1 MIKGTWF
8 TGAMGCAAIGTLFA
22 ASLAYAEP
30 ATPTA
35 EKELRALKEFI
46 TRQAEE
52 LQAQRQA
59 LEIQRRRLE
68 NLEKQVNAGARPVV
82 RQAVLRV
89 PPPQDCEN
97 GRCEVLRTAEEKIQE
112 APSPGK
118 AGSPAKEGKVGP
130 APKKEKFVREIAG
143 VERAGG
149 VLTRKG
155 TLILEPSIQYAQSNI
170 NRFFF
175 QGLEI
180 VETVLVGEI
189 EATDSDRDSL
199 IARGTARYGITD
211 RIEADVKIPF
221 VYREDRVVRNV
232 ITPAGSD
239 VTRELDAADLGDIE
253 FGGRYQINRGLGG
266 WPIFVAGLRVK
277 TTTGVGPFDVSR
289 DAAGIETE
297 LPTGS
302 GFWAIEPAITMLY
315 ASDPA
320 VFFAKVS
327 NLFHLKSSID
337 QTIGGNLIGDVDPG
351 DVIGINFGMGIGLNE
366 RTSFSIGYRHSFI
379 GETKSE
385 LTRVSTGVKST
396 ATSETLDVGALVLG
410 FTHAVT
416 DNVGLNLTFEA
427 GITEDAPDIVM
438 TLRVPIRFDDLFSI
452 DDLFN

>member
-1 MIKGTWF
+1 
-8 TGAMGCAAIGTLFA
+8 MGCATIGALLS

-30 ATPTA
+30 ATTTQ
-35 EKELRALKEFI
+35 ENELGALKEFI

-82 RQAVLRV
+82 RQAVFRI

-112 APSPGK
+112 TPSPGK
-118 AGSPAKEGKVGP
+118 TGSPAKEGKVGP
-130 APKKEKFVREIAG
+130 PPKKERFVREVAG

-155 TLILEPSIQYAQSNI
+155 TLILEPSIQYSHSSI

-180 VETVLVGEI
+180 VETVLVGQI

-199 IARGTARYGITD
+199 IFRGGARYGITD
-211 RIEADVKIPF
+211 RFEADVKIPF
-221 VYREDRVVRNV
+221 VFREDRVTSN
-232 ITPAGSD
+232 IISTS
-239 VTRELDAADLGDIE
+239 TSSSRELDAADLGDIE
-253 FGGRYQINRGLGG
+253 FGGRYQINSGLGD
-266 WPIFVAGLRVK
+266 WPIFVAGLRAK

-302 GFWAIEPAITMLY
+302 GFWAIEPSITMLY

-327 NLFHLKSSID
+327 NLFHLQQSID
-337 QTIGGNLIGDVDPG
+337 QTIGGSLIGDVDPG
-351 DVIGINFGMGIGLNE
+351 DVIGINFGIGIGLNE
-366 RTSFSIGYRHSFI
+366 RTSFSIGYEHSFI
-379 GETKSE
+379 GKTDTEIN
-385 LTRVSTGVKST
+385 GVT
-396 ATSETLDVGALVLG
+396 VTSEDLDVGAIVLG
-410 FTHAVT
+410 INHVVNDSVAVNIT
-416 DNVGLNLTFEA
+416 VEA
-427 GITEDAPDIVM
+427 GITDDAPDVIM
-438 TLRVPIRFDDLFSI
+438 TLRVPIRYDNLFG
-452 DDLFN
+452 N

>member
-1 MIKGTWF
+1 
-8 TGAMGCAAIGTLFA
+8 MGCAAIGALLAGSPAFA
-22 ASLAYAEP
+22 GP

-35 EKELRALKEFI
+35 EDELRALKESI

-68 NLEKQVNAGARPVV
+68 QLEKQVNEGARPVV

-89 PPPQDCEN
+89 RPPQDCVN
-97 GRCEVLRTAEEKIQE
+97 RQCEVLRTAEEKKQE

-118 AGSPAKEGKVGP
+118 VGSPAKKGKVGAP
-130 APKKEKFVREIAG
+130 PKKEGPPREVAG

-155 TLILEPSIQYAQSNI
+155 TLILEPSIQYSHSSI

-221 VYREDRVVRNV
+221 VYREDRIIRNV
-232 ITPAGSD
+232 ISPAGPD

-277 TTTGVGPFDVSR
+277 TTTGVGPFDVAR
-289 DAAGIETE
+289 DADGIETE

-302 GFWAIEPAITMLY
+302 GFWGIEPGITMLY
-315 ASDPA
+315 PSDPA
-320 VFFAKVS
+320 VFFANVTH
-327 NLFHLKSSID
+327 LFHLEQSID
-337 QTIGGNLIGDVDPG
+337 KTIGGNLIGDVDPG
-351 DVIGINFGMGIGLNE
+351 NVTGITFGMGIGLNE
-366 RTSFSIGYRHSFI
+366 RTSFSIGYEHSFI
-379 GETKSE
+379 SETKSE
-385 LTRVSTGVKST
+385 ITPAGGPK
-396 ATSETLDVGALVLG
+396 ATQTSPSLDVGSLVLG
-410 FTHAVT
+410 FNHVVN
-416 DNVGLNLTFEA
+416 DRISVNLTTEA
-427 GITEDAPDIVM
+427 GITDDAPDIVL
-438 TLRVPIRFDDLFSI
+438 TLRVPIRFDNLFS
-452 DDLFN
+452 LGN